1 MADWQTV
8 KIRKETHGQLGAL
21 TNLIAQNGWKAAG
34 SERSEAPTQELVINE
49 AITQLLARM
58 QAQAKKRGKTS

>member
-8 KIRKETHGQLGAL
+8 KIRKETHTQLGEL

-34 SERSEAPTQELVINE
+34 SKRGEAPTQELVINE
-49 AITQLLARM
+49 AITQLLVRI
-58 QAQAKKRGKTS
+58 KGKTRT

>member
-8 KIRKETHGQLGAL
+8 KIRKTTHTQLGEL
-21 TNLIAQNGWKAAG
+21 TNLIAKNGWKAAG

-49 AITQLLARM
+49 AVTQLLARM
-58 QAQAKKRGKTS
+58 KKRGKT